1 MPQTLVIRLARRKHT
16 LAYKPGDTVLDSAR
30 RAGLGPPFSCEAGS
44 CATCIAKLELGTVAM
59 RANQALSADEVAD
72 GWILTCQ
79 AVPTSEEVVVSYDT

>member
-1 MPQTLVIRLARRKHT
+1 MTQTLVIRLARRKHT
-16 LAYKPGDTVLDSAR
+16 LTYREGDTVLDSAR

-44 CATCIAKLELGTVAM
+44 CATCIAHLDSGTVEM
-59 RANQALSADEVAD
+59 RANQALAEDEVAA